1 MVNSR
6 KLELGN
12 RNLIGAQVTKAR
24 IEQNMLQKELLA
36 KLQLEGLEISAT
48 SLSLLEGQKRPVYD
62 YELLALAK
70 VLNRDFAW
78 LFNIAPQQE
87 ASTCVFTE

>member
-78 LFNIAPQQE
+78 FFHIAPQQE

>member
-1 MVNSR
+1 MIVVNSR

-24 IEQNMLQKELLA
+24 LEQNMLQKDLLA
-36 KLQLEGLEISAT
+36 KLQVAGLEISAP

-70 VLNRDFAW
+70 VLNKDFAW
-78 LFNIAPQQE
+78 LFNIAP
-87 ASTCVFTE
+87 F